1 MCRKK
6 SKNCHMQLRLNY
18 DRVVR
23 EGETAER
30 RLQMELKEENDALR
44 LQRESEWV
52 SVLIVGK
59 LK

>member
-1 MCRKK
+1 MLVYIVFQGIH
-6 SKNCHMQLRLNY
+6 SVNQ
-18 DRVVR
+18 VE